1 LYVIIDPP
9 PYDLEIW
16 YPVVMTQ
23 EDKDAIY
30 GRAKREEIEARKHLA
45 FVQEKIAVLS
55 RTLGGLS
62 NLLHSN
68 PQLIHVEGDEF
79 VVFSPIDSRLKLEG
93 FRKADFD
100 GEKIAAL
107 LKESEEARIQCQ
119 NAERKVKELEG

>member
-1 LYVIIDPP
+1 MILHFS
-9 PYDLEIW
+9 IW

-23 EDKDAIY
+23 EDEDAIY

-62 NLLHSN
+62 NLLASN
-68 PQLIHVEGDEF
+68 PQLINVEGDEF
-79 VVFSPIDSRLKLEG
+79 AVFSPVDSRRKLEG
-93 FRKADFD
+93 FRKSDFD

-119 NAERKVKELEG
+119 NAGRKVKELEG